1 MLAAGY
7 RWLPLAA
14 ENRDTEGVGLS
25 HFFHI
30 RCFGVCY
37 CGGKVVVLGVEA
49 VCRRGVVD
57 QRVLTLLTSMQV
69 LGPQTVRGG
78 GSTRRPNCNPP
89 SGVAQGDLLIPVKS
103 SAVGVH

>member
-57 QRVLTLLTSMQV
+57 QACAHSADVDAG
-69 LGPQTVRGG
+69 LGPTNCERRGFNQT
-78 GSTRRPNCNPP
+78 
-89 SGVAQGDLLIPVKS
+89 AKL
-103 SAVGVH
+103 